1 MLVGI
6 LDRDIRLL
14 IQLPGYANK
23 LPALIASARL
33 PKTKPNDCIHLMII
47 TYPEETVQEIEIDSS
62 NKNMIIFVL
71 YWKEIAQQSSLP
83 ISKEFTSVY
92 KY

>member
-33 PKTKPNDCIHLMII
+33 PKIKPNNCIHLMII

-62 NKNMIIFVL
+62 NKKI
-71 YWKEIAQQSSLP
+71 
-83 ISKEFTSVY
+83 
-92 KY
+92 

>member
-14 IQLPGYANK
+14 IQLPGYENK

-47 TYPEETVQEIEIDSS
+47 TYPEETVQELEIDSS
-62 NKNMIIFVL
+62 NKKYDYICSLFEGN
-71 YWKEIAQQSSLP
+71 SSAVAITNFEGIHLC
-83 ISKEFTSVY
+83 V
-92 KY
+92 

>member
-23 LPALIASARL
+23 LPALIASAKL
-33 PKTKPNDCIHLMII
+33 PETKPNDCIHLMII
-47 TYPEETVQEIEIDSS
+47 TYPEETVQEIEIDSL
-62 NKNMIIFVL
+62 NKKYDYICSLLEGN
-71 YWKEIAQQSSLP
+71 SSAVV
-83 ISKEFTSVY
+83 INDFEGIHFCV
-92 KY
+92 

>member
-6 LDRDIRLL
+6 LDRDIRLI

-62 NKNMIIFVL
+62 NKKYDYICSLLEGN
-71 YWKEIAQQSSLP
+71 SSAVV
-83 ISKEFTSVY
+83 ITDFEGIHFCV
-92 KY
+92 

>member
-6 LDRDIRLL
+6 SDRDIRLL

-47 TYPEETVQEIEIDSS
+47 IYPEETVQKIEIDSS
-62 NKNMIIFVL
+62 NKKYDYIRSLLEGN
-71 YWKEIAQQSSLP
+71 SSAVV
-83 ISKEFTSVY
+83 FTDFEGIHFCV
-92 KY
+92 

>member
-47 TYPEETVQEIEIDSS
+47 TYPEKIVQEIEIDFS
-62 NKNMIIFVL
+62 NKKYDYICSLLEGN
-71 YWKEIAQQSSLP
+71 SSAVV
-83 ISKEFTSVY
+83 ITNFKGIHFCV
-92 KY
+92 

>member
-1 MLVGI
+1 MLVGF

-14 IQLPGYANK
+14 HQLPGYANK

-62 NKNMIIFVL
+62 NKKYDYIC
-71 YWKEIAQQSSLP
+71 SLL
-83 ISKEFTSVY
+83 EGNTSGVVITDFEGIHFCV
-92 KY
+92 

>member
-6 LDRDIRLL
+6 LDRDNRLL

-23 LPALIASARL
+23 LPALIASAIL

-62 NKNMIIFVL
+62 KKKYDYICSLLEGN
-71 YWKEIAQQSSLP
+71 SSAVV
-83 ISKEFTSVY
+83 ITDFKGIHFCV
-92 KY
+92 

>member
-14 IQLPGYANK
+14 IQLPGHANK
-23 LPALIASARL
+23 LLALIASARL

-62 NKNMIIFVL
+62 NKKYDYICSLLEGN
-71 YWKEIAQQSSLP
+71 SSAVV
-83 ISKEFTSVY
+83 ITDFEGIQFCV
-92 KY
+92 